1 MTHNIVAYI
10 FILHSLTPAQGTLI
24 DANLMAIS
32 EKKNIVPNFNI
43 NDLEKLKLF
52 GKQKLQIL
60 ANAHNFGFKLSKSQL
75 KLVKDPNSK
84 PSMNCN
90 TTISCFYDHK
100 LLKNDTKASIKTE
113 KKEPAGIDKERWL
126 PLRDRS
132 YYKPKAQYLKS
143 KKNKVTKK

>member
-1 MTHNIVAYI
+1 
-10 FILHSLTPAQGTLI
+10 
-24 DANLMAIS
+24 MAIS
-32 EKKNIVPNFNI
+32 EKRNIVPNFNI

-84 PSMNCN
+84 PNMSSSVS
-90 TTISCFYDHK
+90 SCFYDHK
-100 LLKNDTKASIKTE
+100 ILKNDIKATIKKE
-113 KKEPAGIDKERWL
+113 KKDPVGIDKERWL

-132 YYKPKAQYLKS
+132 YFKPKAQYLKS